1 MKSIIAFATA
11 TMLSLAVSAIAQEES
26 PSPATEEKASATVE
40 ETPAPAATAR
50 PTTTTTESPAAAKKE
65 ATTAAKKEAT
75 TTAAPKK
82 AGSPMAAASPA
93 KKMSV
98 EAALKDN
105 ENKWE
110 ASVASHDASVAQ
122 SVIASDF
129 TGVYWDGKVMS
140 KSWLMG
146 EMKKDK
152 DTYKSAVNDKLA
164 VHSYGPTVA
173 VVVGTAH
180 EKGTGKDGKAFDRLY
195 RFTDTWV
202 ERNGQWQCVAS
213 HLMKVRG

>member
-11 TMLSLAVSAIAQEES
+11 TLLSLVALAIAQEES

-40 ETPAPAATAR
+40 ETPATVTTA
-50 PTTTTTESPAAAKKE
+50 PPKAEPSESPAAKKAA
-65 ATTAAKKEAT
+65 ATTTKKEAT

-82 AGSPMAAASPA
+82 AGSPAAAAAPA

-98 EAALKDN
+98 EDALKAN

-110 ASVASHDASVAQ
+110 AAVASHDASVPE

-129 TGVYWDGKVMS
+129 AGVYWDGKVMS

-152 DTYKSAVNDKLA
+152 DTYKSAVNEKLA

-180 EKGTGKDGKAFDRLY
+180 EKGTGKDGKAFDRVY